1 MTLDQQIRELTQE
14 LLRLDREMMNLMDS
28 LQCNQLT
35 DSPEMQN
42 SRKTALIDC
51 IDTYFNKEQALE
63 ALMQQLR
70 GASNV

>member
-1 MTLDQQIRELTQE
+1 MTLEQQIKDLTQE

-28 LQCNQLT
+28 LQSNQLT

-42 SRKTALIDC
+42 IRKTALIDC

>member
-1 MTLDQQIRELTQE
+1 MTLEQQIKDLTQE

-28 LQCNQLT
+28 LQSNQFT

-51 IDTYFNKEQALE
+51 IDTYFLKEQALE

>member
-1 MTLDQQIRELTQE
+1 MTLEQQIKDLTQE

-28 LQCNQLT
+28 LQSNQLT

-42 SRKTALIDC
+42 SRSEALKDC
-51 IDTYFNKEQALE
+51 IDTNFPKEQALE